1 MSDNLNVRAT
11 LVATDQMSPAIR
23 RVISDIER
31 LKAAARGFSASFSNV
46 GRAGMASMDG
56 FDRTI
61 KAAAAQLQGLS
72 NVSRSSARNYAADW
86 DRATS
91 KRLSDARRMYQS
103 LERMEAGY
111 QRQLERRMAAER
123 RASIASASSSRG
135 AGRLPAPS
143 IRSMAIGAGIAGAG
157 VGSALKKRME
167 VQAAEV
173 RAQMFGD
180 LTAADVAS
188 LRKGFADKAGIKF
201 GVGTTKVIDVAV
213 EGLKAGIAK
222 EVAGEF
228 ADLALKAQAGL
239 DVDTQ
244 GVGKLLGRLAT
255 QMPWSKDRFS
265 KILNAVAVS
274 NNATAADGNEII
286 EAMRR
291 SLSALATTKMTP
303 EQLAAL
309 DATGI
314 SLGVQPFKMGTFVS
328 FLTSQIAGAGSARGQ
343 QANDLSSAAN
353 ALGFGGRRAM
363 AEAMRDRPMEALSQI
378 LENLAKMPEALRT
391 KVAKQIGG
399 REWMD
404 ELLTLVLGRDKLK
417 DVLKD
422 IEGKPGFLDKT
433 ALQKIR
439 SMQGRWASIAAAFG
453 LVWEKVGAGFEKWF
467 DHISDA
473 FINLADSFNFNS
485 IKQHVDALVDGLR
498 EGFGLKDWGEA
509 ITSLARNFGASTIAK
524 WRDFG
529 KGFAEGIREFAS
541 GLKVAFSAL
550 GFLAGK
556 NPADAKEMG
565 NLVAKLTGLTVALAV
580 LSPLLSV
587 LSAITLGLSGL
598 GAALGLIG
606 GSAVAMRVLA
616 FLARFSNPAVAAA
629 AMGDGRPD
637 NHIEDLKGLQDAYR
651 EEREKNKALG
661 LDRETRRKL
670 RRLKNYKPA
679 GDPMFQPTGYATG
692 QDLADNLKKFTGKVE
707 RAAFVNGGAGLSNA
721 FYGGGGG
728 GSILTGG
735 GSSGSPVGG
744 VPSLLTNR
752 PGTSLPGSILGKQGI
767 IGRDNIPNFSGTG
780 GSAASAAAASGEL
793 NQAAY
798 ERIFAGTP
806 MAGKYSQVVAAAK
819 RNGISPALLAG
830 VMAHE
835 SGKGSALSGNNPGGV
850 MNPATNWRRKMKF
863 AGLDDGISKTAEVV
877 AKNYN
882 RAGGDMQKMAEI
894 YAPRG
899 AANDPN
905 GLNKHWLSGVSKFA
919 GEMSGGTNN
928 LGVAGSKQS
937 AGTGDALSWT
947 DKFMGMNEYTDTK
960 VLAAALG
967 GDVRGKSNAWC
978 ARFVNKALESAG
990 GKGTGSAVAN
1000 SFQRWGSAVDP
1011 SKVLRNDV
1019 LLQTKGLGYN
1029 QPGGHVG
1036 LATGETRMVNGKL
1049 QLKMRAGNDN
1059 DSVREHWIDADKNL
1073 MVRRGNPS
1081 VPAGITSQVPPSSMI
1096 QNVPQPSAIRG
1107 DASMGL
1113 MRGGGGPVAIHINGN
1128 SHDPEA
1134 LATIVQRRIDES
1146 MNWRTH
1152 DTASEYT

>member
-1 MSDNLNVRAT
+1 MSDSINVRAT
-11 LVATDQMSPAIR
+11 LVATNEMSPAIR
-23 RVISDIER
+23 RVIADIEK
-31 LKAAARGFSASFSNV
+31 LKAAAKSFRASFSNV
-46 GRAGMASMDG
+46 GRAGMDSMAG

-61 KAAAAQLQGLS
+61 KAASAQMRGLS
-72 NVSRSSARNYAADW
+72 NVSKASARDYAADW

-123 RASIASASSSRG
+123 RASLASASSSRG
-135 AGRLPAPS
+135 ATRLPAPS
-143 IRSMAIGAGIAGAG
+143 VRSMAIGAGIAGAG

-188 LRKGFADKAGIKF
+188 LRKGFADKTGIKF

-222 EVAGEF
+222 DVAGEF

-265 KILNAVAVS
+265 KILNSVAVA

-353 ALGFGGRRAM
+353 VLGFGGRRAM
-363 AEAMRDRPMEALSQI
+363 SEAMRDRPMEAISQI
-378 LENLAKMPEALRT
+378 LDNLARMPEALRT

-404 ELLTLVLGRDKLK
+404 ELLTMVLGRDKLK

-439 SMQGRWASIAAAFG
+439 SMRGRWASIAAAFG
-453 LVWEKVGAGFEKWF
+453 LVWEKVGSGFEKWF
-467 DHISDA
+467 DQISDA
-473 FINLADSFNFNS
+473 FISLADSYNFDS

-509 ITSLARNFGASTIAK
+509 IISLARNFSASTIAK
-524 WRDFG
+524 WRELG
-529 KGFAEGIREFAS
+529 KGFSEGIREFAS

-587 LSAITLGLSGL
+587 LSAITLGLTGL
-598 GAALGLIG
+598 GTALGLIG

-616 FLARFSNPAVAAA
+616 FLARFTNPAVAAA

-637 NHIEDLKGLQDAYR
+637 NNVEDLKGLQDAYR

-661 LDRETRRKL
+661 LDRETRQKL
-670 RRLKNYKPA
+670 RRLQNYKPS
-679 GDPMFQPTGYATG
+679 GDPMFQPTGYTTG
-692 QDLADNLKKFTGKVE
+692 EDLADNLKKFTGKVE
-707 RAAFVNGGAGLSNA
+707 RAAFVNGGNVTRALYTGGSDGLMIA
-721 FYGGGGG
+721 GGGGARSLMSG
-728 GSILTGG
+728 VTG
-735 GSSGSPVGG
+735 
-744 VPSLLTNR
+744 LLTKE
-752 PGTSLPGSILGKQGI
+752 PGTALPGSSLGSGGI
-767 IGRDNIPNFSGTG
+767 IKRSSIPNFGGTG
-780 GSAASAAAASGEL
+780 GSMADALSRSAF
-793 NQAAY
+793 
-798 ERIFAGTP
+798 ERKFANTP
-806 MAGKYSQVVAAAK
+806 LAGKYDQIIAAAK
-819 RNGISPALLAG
+819 ANNISPSLLAG
-830 VMAHE
+830 VIAHE
-835 SGKGSALSGNNPGGV
+835 TGNGVVLSGNNPGGI
-850 MNPATNWRRKMKF
+850 MDQATGFAKKMKF
-863 AGLDDGISKTAEVV
+863 AGLDDGISKTAQTV
-877 AKNYN
+877 AKNY
-882 RAGGDMQKMAEI
+882 RRSGGDIDKMGGF

-905 GLNKHWLSGVSKFA
+905 GLNGGWPAGVRKNMDQLSGSST
-919 GEMSGGTNN
+919 GS
-928 LGVAGSKQS
+928 AGS
-937 AGTGDALSWT
+937 GDALSWT

-960 VLAAALG
+960 VLASALG

-978 ARFVNKALESAG
+978 ARFVNNALESAG

-1000 SFQRWGSAVDP
+1000 SFQKWGNAVDAA
-1011 SKVLRNDV
+1011 SVARNDV

-1036 LATGETRMVNGKL
+1036 LATGETRMVNGRL
-1049 QLKMRAGNDN
+1049 QVRMRAGNDN

-1073 MVRRGNPS
+1073 MVRRGNPLTGN
-1081 VPAGITSQVPPSSMI
+1081 VPAGVTSQVPPSSLI
-1096 QNVPQPSAIRG
+1096 QNVPNVPPPSPGIG
-1107 DASMGL
+1107 GGG
-1113 MRGGGGPVAIHINGN
+1113 MRGGFGPTQIHINGS

-1134 LATIVQRRIDES
+1134 LATLVQRRVDES
-1146 MNWRTH
+1146 MQWRTH
-1152 DTASEYT
+1152 DGESEYT

>member
-1 MSDNLNVRAT
+1 MSDINVRAT

-23 RVISDIER
+23 RVIADIEK
-31 LKAAARGFSASFSNV
+31 LKAVAKSFSASFSNV
-46 GRAGMASMDG
+46 GRAGMESMAG

-61 KAAAAQLQGLS
+61 KAAAAQMQGLS
-72 NVSRSSARNYAADW
+72 NVSKSSARNYAADW

-103 LERMEAGY
+103 LEKMEAGY
-111 QRQLERRMAAER
+111 QRQLERRVAAER
-123 RASIASASSSRG
+123 RTSIASASASRG

-188 LRKGFADKAGIKF
+188 LRKSFADKAGIKF

-222 EVAGEF
+222 DVAGEF

-291 SLSALATTKMTP
+291 SLSALTTTRMSP
-303 EQLAAL
+303 EQLAAI
-309 DATGI
+309 DATAI
-314 SLGVQPFKMGTFVS
+314 SLGVQPHKAGTFVS
-328 FLTSQIAGAGSARGQ
+328 FLTSQLAGAGSARGQ

-363 AEAMRDRPMEALSQI
+363 AEAMRDRPMEAISQI
-378 LENLAKMPEALRT
+378 LDNLARMPEALRT

-467 DHISDA
+467 DQISDA
-473 FINLADSFNFNS
+473 FIGLADSFNFDS

-509 ITSLARNFGASTIAK
+509 ITSFAKNFSASAIAK

-529 KGFAEGIREFAS
+529 KGVAEGIRELAS

-587 LSAITLGLSGL
+587 LSAITLGLTGL
-598 GAALGLIG
+598 GTALGLIG
-606 GSAVAMRVLA
+606 GSSVAMRVLA
-616 FLARFSNPAVAAA
+616 FLARFTNPAAAAA

-637 NHIEDLKGLQDAYR
+637 NHVEDLKGLQDAYR

-661 LDRETRRKL
+661 LDRETRQKL
-670 RRLKNYKPA
+670 RRLQNYKPS
-679 GDPMFQPTGYATG
+679 GDPMFQPTGYTTG
-692 QDLADNLKKFTGKVE
+692 QDLADNLKRFTGKVE
-707 RAAFVNGGAGLSNA
+707 RAAFINGGNVTRAIYTGGRYDLMTA
-721 FYGGGGG
+721 GGGGG
-728 GSILTGG
+728 GARSFM
-735 GSSGSPVGG
+735 GG
-744 VPSLLTNR
+744 VPALLTNKA
-752 PGTSLPGSILGKQGI
+752 GTALPGSVLGSGGI
-767 IGRDNIPNFSGTG
+767 IKRSSIPNFSGTG
-780 GSAASAAAASGEL
+780 GSMADGLNRSAF
-793 NQAAY
+793 
-798 ERIFAGTP
+798 ERKFANTP
-806 MAGKYSQVVAAAK
+806 LAGKYDQIVAAAK
-819 RNGISPALLAG
+819 ANNIPPELLAG
-830 VMAHE
+830 IIAHE
-835 SGKGSALSGNNPGGV
+835 TGNGVVLSGNNPGGI
-850 MNPATNWRRKMKF
+850 MDPATGFAKKMKF
-863 AGLDDGISKTAEVV
+863 AGLDDGISKTAQTV
-877 AKNYN
+877 AKNYR
-882 RAGGDMQKMAEI
+882 RAGGDLDKMGGF

-905 GLNKHWLSGVSKFA
+905 GLNGGWPAGVRKNMEQLSGSSI
-919 GEMSGGTNN
+919 G
-928 LGVAGSKQS
+928 S
-937 AGTGDALSWT
+937 AGRGDALSWT
-947 DKFMGMNEYTDTK
+947 DKFMGKNEYRDHAM
-960 VLAAALG
+960 LAAALG
-967 GDVRGKSNAWC
+967 ADVRGKSNAWC
-978 ARFVNKALESAG
+978 ARFVNKALESVG

-1000 SFQRWGSAVDP
+1000 SFQRYGSAVRP
-1011 SKVLRNDV
+1011 SEVRRNDV

-1036 LATGETRMVNGKL
+1036 LATGETRIVNGRL
-1049 QLKMRAGNDN
+1049 QLKMRSGNDN
-1059 DSVREHWIDADKNL
+1059 DSVRERWIDADKNL
-1073 MVRRGNPS
+1073 MVRRGNNS
-1081 VPAGITSQVPPSSMI
+1081 LTGNVPAGVTSQVPPSSMI
-1096 QNVPQPSAIRG
+1096 QNVPNVPPPSPGIG
-1107 DASMGL
+1107 VGG
-1113 MRGGGGPVAIHINGN
+1113 MRGGFGPTQIHINGN

-1134 LATIVQRRIDES
+1134 LATLVQRRIDES

-1152 DTASEYT
+1152 DSESEYT

>member
-1 MSDNLNVRAT
+1 MSDINVRAT
-11 LVATDQMSPAIR
+11 LVATNEMSPAIR
-23 RVISDIER
+23 RVIADIQK
-31 LKAAARGFSASFSNV
+31 LKAAAKNFSASFATAS
-46 GRAGMASMDG
+46 RAGMASMDG

-72 NVSRSSARNYAADW
+72 NVSKSSARNYAADW

-103 LERMEAGY
+103 LQKMEAGY

-123 RASIASASSSRG
+123 RASLAAASSSRG

-143 IRSMAIGAGIAGAG
+143 IRSMAISAGIAGAG

-222 EVAGEF
+222 DVAGEF

-291 SLSALATTKMTP
+291 SLSALTTTRMSP
-303 EQLAAL
+303 EQLAAI
-309 DATGI
+309 DATAI
-314 SLGVQPFKMGTFVS
+314 SLGVQPHKAGTFVS

-363 AEAMRDRPMEALSQI
+363 AEAMRDRPMEAISQI
-378 LENLAKMPEALRT
+378 LDNLARMPEALRT

-399 REWMD
+399 RQWMD
-404 ELLTLVLGRDKLK
+404 ELLTMVLGRDKLK

-422 IEGKPGFLDKT
+422 IEGKLGFLDKT

-439 SMQGRWASIAAAFG
+439 SMQGRWASIVAAFG

-467 DHISDA
+467 DQISDA
-473 FINLADSFNFNS
+473 FIGLADSFNFDS

-509 ITSLARNFGASTIAK
+509 ITSLVKNFSASTIAK
-524 WRDFG
+524 WREFG

-541 GLKVAFSAL
+541 GLQTAFSAL

-616 FLARFSNPAVAAA
+616 FLARFTNPAVAAA

-637 NHIEDLKGLQDAYR
+637 NHVEDLKGLQDAYR

-661 LDRETRRKL
+661 LNRETRQKL
-670 RRLKNYKPA
+670 RRLKNYKPS
-679 GDPMFQPTGYATG
+679 GDPMFQPTGYTTG
-692 QDLADNLKKFTGKVE
+692 QDLADDLKKFTGKVK
-707 RAAFVNGGAGLSNA
+707 RAAFINGGNVTGAVYTGGSDGLMSA
-721 FYGGGGG
+721 GGGGAR
-728 GSILTGG
+728 SFM
-735 GSSGSPVGG
+735 GG
-744 VPSLLTNR
+744 VPGLLTNK
-752 PGTSLPGSILGKQGI
+752 PGTALPGSVLVSGGI
-767 IGRDNIPNFSGTG
+767 IKRSTIPNFSGTG
-780 GSAASAAAASGEL
+780 GSMADGLSRSAF
-793 NQAAY
+793 
-798 ERIFAGTP
+798 ERKFAGTAL
-806 MAGKYSQVVAAAK
+806 AGKYDQIVAAAK
-819 RNGISPALLAG
+819 ANDISPALLAG
-830 VMAHE
+830 VIAHE
-835 SGKGSALSGNNPGGV
+835 TGNGAVLSGNNPGGI
-850 MNPATNWRRKMKF
+850 MDPTSGMARKMKF
-863 AGLDDGISKTAEVV
+863 ADIDAGISKTAQTV
-877 AKNYN
+877 AKNYR
-882 RAGGDMQKMAEI
+882 RAGGDLDRMGGF

-905 GLNKHWLSGVSKFA
+905 GLNGGWPAGVRKNMDQLSGSST
-919 GEMSGGTNN
+919 GS
-928 LGVAGSKQS
+928 AGS
-937 AGTGDALSWT
+937 GDAVGWAQ
-947 DKFMGMNEYTDTK
+947 KFKGMNEYTDYR
-960 VLAAALG
+960 VLASTLG

-978 ARFVNKALESAG
+978 ARFVNKALAEAG

-1000 SFQRWGSAVDP
+1000 SFQRYGSAVRP
-1011 SKVLRNDV
+1011 SDVKRNDV
-1019 LLQTKGLGYN
+1019 LLQTNGKSYN
-1029 QPGGHVG
+1029 QTGGHVG
-1036 LATGETRMVNGKL
+1036 LATGETRMQNGRL
-1049 QLKMRAGNDN
+1049 QIKMIAGNDN
-1059 DSVREHWIDADKNL
+1059 DSVREHWIDADDPNL
-1073 MVRRGNPS
+1073 MVRRGKPA
-1081 VPAGITSQVPPSSMI
+1081 VPQGVTSQVPPSQMI
-1096 QNVPQPSAIRG
+1096 QNVPNIPPPSPGIGGGMIRG
-1107 DASMGL
+1107 GF
-1113 MRGGGGPVAIHINGN
+1113 GPAQININGN

-1134 LATIVQRRIDES
+1134 LATLVQRRIEES

>member
-1 MSDNLNVRAT
+1 MSDINVRAT

-23 RVISDIER
+23 RVIADIEK
-31 LKAAARGFSASFSNV
+31 LKAAARGFSASFANV

-72 NVSRSSARNYAADW
+72 NVSKSSARNYAADW

-103 LERMEAGY
+103 LEKMEAGY

-123 RASIASASSSRG
+123 RASLATASSSRG

-143 IRSMAIGAGIAGAG
+143 IRSMAISAGIAGAG

-201 GVGTTKVIDVAV
+201 GGGTTKVIDVAV

-222 EVAGEF
+222 DVAGEF

-291 SLSALATTKMTP
+291 SLSALTTTRMSP
-303 EQLAAL
+303 EQLAAI
-309 DATGI
+309 DATAI
-314 SLGVQPFKMGTFVS
+314 SLGVQPHKAGTFVS

-363 AEAMRDRPMEALSQI
+363 AEAMRDRPMEAISQI
-378 LENLAKMPEALRT
+378 LDNLARMPEALRT

-399 REWMD
+399 RQWMD
-404 ELLTLVLGRDKLK
+404 ELLTMVLGRDKLK

-422 IEGKPGFLDKT
+422 IGGKPGFLDKT

-439 SMQGRWASIAAAFG
+439 SMQGRWASIVAAFG

-467 DHISDA
+467 DQISDA
-473 FINLADSFNFNS
+473 FIGLADSFNFDS

-509 ITSLARNFGASTIAK
+509 ITSLARNFSASTIAK
-524 WRDFG
+524 WREFG

-541 GLKVAFSAL
+541 GLKTAFSAL

-587 LSAITLGLSGL
+587 LSAITLGLTGL
-598 GAALGLIG
+598 GTALGLMG

-637 NHIEDLKGLQDAYR
+637 NHVEDLKGLQDAYR

-661 LDRETRRKL
+661 LDRETRQKL
-670 RRLKNYKPA
+670 RRLQNYKPS
-679 GDPMFQPTGYATG
+679 GDPMFQPTGYTTG

-707 RAAFVNGGAGLSNA
+707 RAAFINGGNVTRAVYTGGSDGLMSA
-721 FYGGGGG
+721 GGGGG
-728 GSILTGG
+728 GARSFM
-735 GSSGSPVGG
+735 GG
-744 VPSLLTNR
+744 VPGLLTNK
-752 PGTSLPGSILGKQGI
+752 PGTALPGSVLGSGGI
-767 IGRDNIPNFSGTG
+767 IKRSSIPNFSGTG
-780 GSAASAAAASGEL
+780 GSMADALSRSAF
-793 NQAAY
+793 
-798 ERIFAGTP
+798 ERKFAGTAL
-806 MAGKYSQVVAAAK
+806 AGKYDQIVAAAK
-819 RNGISPALLAG
+819 ANDISPALLAG
-830 VMAHE
+830 VIAHE
-835 SGKGSALSGNNPGGV
+835 TGNGAVLSGNNPGGI
-850 MNPATNWRRKMKF
+850 MDPATGMARKMKF
-863 AGLDDGISKTAEVV
+863 ADINAGISKTAQTV
-877 AKNYN
+877 AKNYR
-882 RAGGDMQKMAEI
+882 RAGGDIDKMGSL

-905 GLNKHWLSGVSKFA
+905 GLNGGWPAGVRKNMDQLSGSST
-919 GEMSGGTNN
+919 GS
-928 LGVAGSKQS
+928 AGS
-937 AGTGDALSWT
+937 GDAVGWAQ
-947 DKFMGMNEYTDTK
+947 KFKGTNEYTDHR

-978 ARFVNKALESAG
+978 ARFVNKALAEAG

-1000 SFQRWGSAVDP
+1000 SFQRYGSAVRP
-1011 SKVLRNDV
+1011 SEVRRNDV
-1019 LLQTKGLGYN
+1019 LLQTNGRGYN

-1036 LATGETRMVNGKL
+1036 MATGETRMMNGRR
-1049 QLKMRAGNDN
+1049 QIKMISGNDS
-1059 DSVREHWIDADKNL
+1059 DSVRERWIDADDPNL
-1073 MVRRGNPS
+1073 MVRRGKPA
-1081 VPAGITSQVPPSSMI
+1081 VPQGVTSQVPPSQMI
-1096 QNVPQPSAIRG
+1096 QNVPPPSPAPGIG
-1107 DASMGL
+1107 GGM
-1113 MRGGGGPVAIHINGN
+1113 MRGGFGPAQININGS

-1134 LATIVQRRIDES
+1134 LATLVQRRIDES

>member
-1 MSDNLNVRAT
+1 MSENLNVRAT
-11 LVATDQMSPAIR
+11 LVATNEMSPAIR
-23 RVISDIER
+23 RVIADIEK
-31 LKAAARGFSASFSNV
+31 LKSAAKGFSTSFANV

-61 KAAAAQLQGLS
+61 KAAAAQMRGLS
-72 NVSRSSARNYAADW
+72 NVSKSSARDYAADW

-103 LERMEAGY
+103 LEKMEAGY
-111 QRQLERRMAAER
+111 QSQLERRMAAER
-123 RASIASASSSRG
+123 RASIASASASRG
-135 AGRLPAPS
+135 AGRVPAPS

-222 EVAGEF
+222 DVAGEF

-274 NNATAADGNEII
+274 NNATAADGDEII

-328 FLTSQIAGAGSARGQ
+328 FLTSQIAGASSARGQ

-363 AEAMRDRPMEALSQI
+363 SEAMRARPMEAISKI
-378 LENLAKMPEALRT
+378 LDNLAKMPEALRT

-467 DHISDA
+467 DQISDA
-473 FINLADSFNFNS
+473 FIGLADSFNFDS

-498 EGFGLKDWGEA
+498 EGFGLKEWGEA
-509 ITSLARNFGASTIAK
+509 ITSLARNFSASTIAK
-524 WRDFG
+524 WREFG

-541 GLKVAFSAL
+541 GLKTAFSAL

-587 LSAITLGLSGL
+587 LSAITLGLTGL

-606 GSAVAMRVLA
+606 RSAVAMRVLA
-616 FLARFSNPAVAAA
+616 FLARFTNPAVAAA

-637 NHIEDLKGLQDAYR
+637 NHFEDLKGLQDAYR

-661 LDRETRRKL
+661 LDRETRQKL
-670 RRLKNYKPA
+670 RRLKNYKPS
-679 GDPMFQPTGYATG
+679 GDPMFQPTGYTAG

-707 RAAFVNGGAGLSNA
+707 RAAFINGGNHVTRAL
-721 FYGGGGG
+721 YTG
-728 GSILTGG
+728 GSYSLMSAGARG
-735 GSSGSPVGG
+735 RGARSFMGG
-744 VPSLLTNR
+744 VPGLLTNK
-752 PGTSLPGSILGKQGI
+752 PGTALPGSILGSGGI
-767 IGRDNIPNFSGTG
+767 IKRSSIPNFSGTG
-780 GSAASAAAASGEL
+780 GSMADGLSRSAF
-793 NQAAY
+793 
-798 ERIFAGTP
+798 ERKFANTP
-806 MAGKYSQVVAAAK
+806 LAGKYDQIIAAAK
-819 RNGISPALLAG
+819 ANNISPSLLAG
-830 VMAHE
+830 VIAHE
-835 SGKGSALSGNNPGGV
+835 TGNGVVLSGNNPGGI
-850 MNPATNWRRKMKF
+850 MDPATGFAKKMKF
-863 AGLDDGISKTAEVV
+863 AGLDDGISKTAQTV
-877 AKNYN
+877 AKNYR
-882 RAGGDMQKMAEI
+882 RAGGDLDKMGGF

-905 GLNKHWLSGVSKFA
+905 GLNGGWPAGVRKNMDQLSGSST
-919 GEMSGGTNN
+919 GS
-928 LGVAGSKQS
+928 AGS
-937 AGTGDALSWT
+937 GDALSWT
-947 DKFMGMNEYTDTK
+947 DKFMGMNEYSDTK

-990 GKGTGSAVAN
+990 GNGTGSAVAN

-1011 SKVLRNDV
+1011 SKVSRNDV

-1036 LATGETRMVNGKL
+1036 LATGETRMQNGKL

-1073 MVRRGNPS
+1073 MVRRGNNPLTGN
-1081 VPAGITSQVPPSSMI
+1081 VPAGVTSQVPPSSMI
-1096 QNVPQPSAIRG
+1096 QTVPNVPPPSPGIG
-1107 DASMGL
+1107 GGM
-1113 MRGGGGPVAIHINGN
+1113 MRGGFGPTQIHINGN

-1134 LATIVQRRIDES
+1134 LATLVQRRVDES
-1146 MNWRTH
+1146 MNWRVH
-1152 DTASEYT
+1152 DTPSEYT

>member
-1 MSDNLNVRAT
+1 MSDSINVRAT
-11 LVATDQMSPAIR
+11 LVATNEMSPAIR
-23 RVISDIER
+23 RVIADIER
-31 LKAAARGFSASFSNV
+31 LKAAAKSFSASFSTA

-61 KAAAAQLQGLS
+61 KAAAAQMQGLS
-72 NVSRSSARNYAADW
+72 NVSKSSARNYAADW

-103 LERMEAGY
+103 LERLEAGY
-111 QRQLERRMAAER
+111 QRQLERRMAAEH
-123 RASIASASSSRG
+123 RASLASASSSRG

-157 VGSALKKRME
+157 VGSVLKKRME

-222 EVAGEF
+222 DVAGEF

-255 QMPWSKDRFS
+255 QMPWSKDRFG

-363 AEAMRDRPMEALSQI
+363 AEAMRDRPMEAIYKI
-378 LENLAKMPEALRT
+378 LDNLAKMPEELRT
-391 KVAKQIGG
+391 KVAKQMGG

-467 DHISDA
+467 DQISDA
-473 FINLADSFNFNS
+473 FIGLADSFNFDA

-509 ITSLARNFGASTIAK
+509 ITSLARNFSASTIAK
-524 WRDFG
+524 WREFG
-529 KGFAEGIREFAS
+529 NGFAEGIREFAS
-541 GLKVAFSAL
+541 GLKTAFSAL
-550 GFLAGK
+550 GFLAGR

-565 NLVAKLTGLTVALAV
+565 NLIAKLTGLTVALAF

-616 FLARFSNPAVAAA
+616 FLTRFTNPAVAAA

-637 NHIEDLKGLQDAYR
+637 NHIEDLKGLQDAYK
-651 EEREKNKALG
+651 EEREKNKAIG
-661 LDRETRRKL
+661 LDRETRQKL
-670 RRLKNYKPA
+670 RRLKNYKPS
-679 GDPMFQPTGYATG
+679 GDPMFQPTGYTTG

-707 RAAFVNGGAGLSNA
+707 RAAFINGGNVTRAVYTGGSDGLMSA
-721 FYGGGGG
+721 GGGGAR
-728 GSILTGG
+728 SFL
-735 GSSGSPVGG
+735 GG
-744 VPSLLTNR
+744 VPGLLTNK
-752 PGTSLPGSILGKQGI
+752 PGTALPGSVLGSGGI
-767 IGRDNIPNFSGTG
+767 IKRSSIPNFSGTG
-780 GSAASAAAASGEL
+780 GSMADGLSRSAF
-793 NQAAY
+793 
-798 ERIFAGTP
+798 ERKFAGTAL
-806 MAGKYSQVVAAAK
+806 AGKYDQIVAAAK
-819 RNGISPALLAG
+819 ANDISPALLAG
-830 VMAHE
+830 VIAHE
-835 SGKGSALSGNNPGGV
+835 TANGAVLSGNNPGGI
-850 MNPATNWRRKMKF
+850 MDPATGFAKKMKF
-863 AGLDDGISKTAEVV
+863 AGLDDGISKTAQTV
-877 AKNYN
+877 AKNYR
-882 RAGGDMQKMAEI
+882 RAGGDIDKMGGF

-905 GLNKHWLSGVSKFA
+905 GLNGGWPAGVRKNMSQLSGSST
-919 GEMSGGTNN
+919 GS
-928 LGVAGSKQS
+928 AGS
-937 AGTGDALSWT
+937 GDAVGWAQ
-947 DKFMGMNEYTDTK
+947 KFKGMNEYTDYRI
-960 VLAAALG
+960 LASTLG

-978 ARFVNKALESAG
+978 ARFVNKALAEAG
-990 GKGTGSAVAN
+990 GQGTGSAVAN
-1000 SFQRWGSAVDP
+1000 SFQRYGSAVIP
-1011 SKVLRNDV
+1011 SEVMRNDV
-1019 LLQTKGLGYN
+1019 LLQTNGRGYN

-1036 LATGETRMVNGKL
+1036 MATGETRTMNGRK
-1049 QLKMRAGNDN
+1049 QIKMISGNDS
-1059 DSVREHWIDADKNL
+1059 DSVRERWIEADDPNL
-1073 MVRRGNPS
+1073 MVRRGK
-1081 VPAGITSQVPPSSMI
+1081 PAVAQGVTSQVPPSQVI
-1096 QNVPQPSAIRG
+1096 QNVPPPPPPPQARPGAQFAG
-1107 DASMGL
+1107 MG
-1113 MRGGGGPVAIHINGN
+1113 RGGPIAIHINGS

-1134 LATIVQRRIDES
+1134 LATLVQRRVDES

>member
-1 MSDNLNVRAT
+1 MSDSINVRAT
-11 LVATDQMSPAIR
+11 LVATNEMSPAIR
-23 RVISDIER
+23 RVIADIEK
-31 LKAAARGFSASFSNV
+31 LKAAAKSFSASFSTA
-46 GRAGMASMDG
+46 GRAGMESMAG

-72 NVSRSSARNYAADW
+72 NVSKSSARNYAADW

-103 LERMEAGY
+103 LEKMEAGY
-111 QRQLERRMAAER
+111 QRQLERRMAVER
-123 RASIASASSSRG
+123 RASLASASSSRST
-135 AGRLPAPS
+135 GRLPAPS

-188 LRKGFADKAGIKF
+188 LRKGFADNAGIKF

-255 QMPWSKDRFS
+255 QMPWSKDRFR
-265 KILNAVAVS
+265 KILNSVAVS

-314 SLGVQPFKMGTFVS
+314 SLGVQPFKTGTFVS

-353 ALGFGGRRAM
+353 ALGFGSRRAM
-363 AEAMRDRPMEALSQI
+363 AEAMRNRPMEAISQI

-439 SMQGRWASIAAAFG
+439 SMQGRWASIAAALG
-453 LVWEKVGAGFEKWF
+453 LFWEKVGAGFEKWF
-467 DHISDA
+467 DQISDA
-473 FINLADSFNFNS
+473 FIGLADCFNFDS

-509 ITSLARNFGASTIAK
+509 ITSLARNFSASTVTK
-524 WRDFG
+524 WREFG

-541 GLKVAFSAL
+541 GLKTAFSAL

-606 GSAVAMRVLA
+606 GSAVTMRVLA

-661 LDRETRRKL
+661 LDRETRQKL
-670 RRLKNYKPA
+670 RRLKSYKPS
-679 GDPMFQPTGYATG
+679 GDPMFQPTGYTTG
-692 QDLADNLKKFTGKVE
+692 QDLADNLKKFTAKVE
-707 RAAFVNGGAGLSNA
+707 RAAFIKGGNDVASA
-721 FYGGGGG
+721 VYTG
-728 GSILTGG
+728 GSDGLMIAGVGG
-735 GSSGSPVGG
+735 RGARTFMGG
-744 VPSLLTNR
+744 VPGLLTNK
-752 PGTSLPGSILGKQGI
+752 PGTALPGSVLGSGGI
-767 IGRDNIPNFSGTG
+767 IKRSSIPNFSGTG
-780 GSAASAAAASGEL
+780 GSMADGLSRSAF
-793 NQAAY
+793 
-798 ERIFAGTP
+798 ERKFAGTP
-806 MAGKYSQVVAAAK
+806 LARKYDQIIAAAK
-819 RNGISPALLAG
+819 ANNIPPSLLAG
-830 VMAHE
+830 VIAHE
-835 SGKGSALSGNNPGGV
+835 TGNGVVLSGSNPGGI
-850 MNPATNWRRKMKF
+850 MDPATGFAKKMKF
-863 AGLDDGISKTAEVV
+863 AGLDDGISKTAQTV
-877 AKNYN
+877 AKNYR
-882 RAGGDMQKMAEI
+882 RAGGDIDKMGDF

-905 GLNKHWLSGVSKFA
+905 GLNGGWPAGVRKNIDQLSGSST
-919 GEMSGGTNN
+919 GS
-928 LGVAGSKQS
+928 AGS
-937 AGTGDALSWT
+937 GDAVGWAQ
-947 DKFMGMNEYTDTK
+947 KFKGMNEYTDYRI
-960 VLAAALG
+960 LASTLG

-978 ARFVNKALESAG
+978 ARFVNKALAEAG

-1000 SFQRWGSAVDP
+1000 SFQRYGSAVAP
-1011 SKVLRNDV
+1011 SEVMRNDV
-1019 LLQTKGLGYN
+1019 LLQTNGRGYN

-1036 LATGETRMVNGKL
+1036 MATGETRMMNGRR
-1049 QLKMRAGNDN
+1049 QIKMISGNDS
-1059 DSVREHWIDADKNL
+1059 DSVRERWIDADDPNL
-1073 MVRRGNPS
+1073 IVRRGKPP
-1081 VPAGITSQVPPSSMI
+1081 VPQGVSSQVPPSSMI
-1096 QNVPQPSAIRG
+1096 QNVPPPAAIRG
-1107 DASMGL
+1107 DASIGL
-1113 MRGGGGPVAIHINGN
+1113 MRGGGGPVAIHINGS

-1134 LATIVQRRIDES
+1134 LATLVQRRVDES